1 MDLSEKRN
9 ESPAGQ
15 VGNVVK
21 SCIEERTNKD
31 WIRDSGETK
40 TDAEYSKKSCINTQ
54 TSQDRRRSGEK
65 QTEHKEKT
73 IKRRRNE
80 DKHIQKESQ
89 AEKTSK
95 DGSIE
100 RRKLEEGQ
108 IVKENQAEKT
118 SEDERIKS
126 RGFEEGQIEKESQAE
141 KKSSKDA
148 RIKRRR
154 VEETPLQMENL
165 AYKKTSEHE
174 SYKIIL
180 LEKQKKK
187 ITEENTKGTNIE
199 QKEERNKRSRA
210 EDPLESG
217 SIQKRPCLDIERPA
231 PLDINSYNFH
241 TILGRGGFGWVMLA
255 SFRPNKQLV
264 AMKILK
270 KKSEKNDCHAIAKE
284 ARLLK
289 ISRECAF
296 LCHSYA
302 VFQSELESFF
312 VMEYAS
318 GNSLWEM
325 ILRERKLPTS
335 RIMFY
340 TAEMV
345 VALQFLHSKGI
356 IHRDL
361 KPENILIDK
370 DGHIKICDFGI
381 AEENIIGQRTA
392 HGLAGT
398 PGYRAPEILLNED
411 YNAAVD
417 WWSFGVTMYK
427 MATGVMPFSAS
438 GSIQKQLYTIIM
450 KPPNYPCDMNEE
462 MLDLLPKLLEIDETE
477 RIGLNGNIREHAFY
491 SNINWEDLENRRLET
506 PFQPGMP
513 PLDDVEEYP
522 MTFSPQSSNERNN
535 LKDFSEVDP
544 NWNWQE

>member
-1 MDLSEKRN
+1 MDLSEKRS

-15 VGNVVK
+15 VGNVVQ
-21 SCIEERTNKD
+21 SCIGEKTNKD
-31 WIRDSGETK
+31 WIKDSGETK
-40 TDAEYSKKSCINTQ
+40 KDAEYSKKSCNNAQ
-54 TSQDRRRSGEK
+54 TSQDRRRSVEK
-65 QTEHKEKT
+65 QTENKKKT

-80 DKHIQKESQ
+80 DRHIQKDSQ

-95 DGSIE
+95 DGRIE
-100 RRKLEEGQ
+100 RRKSEEGQ
-108 IVKENQAEKT
+108 IVKENQAVKT
-118 SEDERIKS
+118 SEDEMIKR
-126 RGFEEGQIEKESQAE
+126 RGFKEGQVEKERQAE
-141 KKSSKDA
+141 KKTSKDA

-154 VEETPLQMENL
+154 VEEGPLQMESN

-180 LEKQKKK
+180 LHKQNKK
-187 ITEENTKGTNIE
+187 IPEENSKGTNIE
-199 QKEERNKRSRA
+199 QKEEKNKRSRA
-210 EDPLESG
+210 EDPLENG

-231 PLDINSYNFH
+231 PLDINNYKFH
-241 TILGRGGFGWVMLA
+241 SIVGRGGFGWVMLA
-255 SFRPNKQLV
+255 SFKPNKQLV

-270 KKSEKNDCHAIAKE
+270 KQSVKNDCHAIAKE

-296 LCHSYA
+296 LCQSYA

-335 RIMFY
+335 RIKFY

-381 AEENIIGQRTA
+381 AEENIIGQRKTY
-392 HGLAGT
+392 GLAGT
-398 PGYRAPEILLNED
+398 PGYRAPEILSYAD

-417 WWSFGVTMYK
+417 WWSFGVTMYE
-427 MATGVMPFSAS
+427 MATGVLPFSAS
-438 GSIQKQLYTIIM
+438 GSIQKQRLVIIM
-450 KPPNYPCDMNEE
+450 KPPNYPCDMSEE
-462 MLDLLPKLLEIDETE
+462 MLDLLPKLLEINETQ

-491 SNINWEDLENRRLET
+491 STINWEDLENRRLET

-513 PLDDVEEYP
+513 PLDDFEEYSIK
-522 MTFSPQSSNERNN
+522 FSPQRSNERNK